1 MGSLRDNLR
10 ICATLAAVSCALVL
24 PIRGL
29 DPNKTISQFTHTSW
43 SAKDGIPGPVQAIA
57 QTPDGYLWLGTRA
70 GLYRFDGLRFISWEA
85 TRGDPL
91 PQSSI
96 MSLFTARDGSLWM
109 GFGAGVVAR
118 LRDGVLRTYSAADGS
133 LRTTRSF
140 AEDGGGSIWAG
151 GENGLS
157 RFENGTWHRVG
168 AALGYRA
175 AGAQQLVVDRRG
187 TLWVATTGTDF
198 GLSGDGVSFNTILTL
213 APNGKQFQ
221 ATGQPVAYISQ
232 LAEAPDGQVWMFQF
246 GEQTVRPVLGRA
258 EPNVSRAV
266 KGPPIC
272 GIFDGESS
280 LWIGLFRGGIRRA
293 SDFKHLGHASFDRF
307 ESADGLSSD
316 GVRAA
321 FRDREGNIWF
331 GTNRGLD
338 RFRENKATPFSAKE
352 GLAQNPLLDLTSTPD
367 GTVWVVTFAGDRVQ
381 HFVGGRIVSQGLPPA
396 SRSNSILSLYSD
408 KDRVWL
414 GGNFGLA
421 EGVGGKFSFVS
432 VPGNAE
438 KSGVEN
444 ITSDS
449 AGNLWIVV
457 FEGDKSRVRRLRN
470 GAWTDFP
477 DTELP
482 NYRCGAVFGDAAGR
496 VWLGFDGEVAV
507 YENDRF
513 HRYSAA
519 AGLPHGRIRS
529 ISSDHTGR
537 VWFGSEGGLSRFD
550 GRRFSTLT
558 KENGLPGNAVS
569 GIVEDDDGFYWI
581 AGTLGIIR
589 ASMQEVE
596 KALKSPTYRMQTLF
610 LDTTDGLPGL
620 PNPASFPAAIKT
632 PDGKLWF
639 ATTDGIAVVDPRRL
653 PMNGVPP
660 TILIQTVTA
669 DSQPFAISSELH
681 LRPKVR
687 NVEIGFAALS
697 LSIPERVLFR
707 YKLEGYDDEWRGP
720 VTDRSASYTNLPP
733 RDYRFR
739 VIACNNDGVWNETGA
754 TLAFS
759 IDPAFYQTVSFG
771 LFCAAAAAGIL
782 LAAIRWRMRLIAARL
797 AAQFQQRL
805 EERTRIAQDLHDT
818 LLQGFISASLQ
829 LSLANRELTVDSKA
843 KRIVTEVLDLM
854 RSVIEEGRSAVRGM
868 RLRQADANDL
878 EKSFSRIRAEAIA
891 DGPAKFRVLVEGP
904 ERPLHALVRDDVY
917 RIGREAIVNAFR
929 HSGAANVE
937 VELRYC
943 DPNLRLFVRDDGRG
957 IEPQILRD
965 GRDGHWGLSGMRETA
980 ERIGAKLRLQSRL
993 SEGTEVELTVPA
1005 EIAFAPRPPA
1015 GRWWRIFRRRGRSN
1029 EQFKNSP

>member
-1 MGSLRDNLR
+1 
-10 ICATLAAVSCALVL
+10 
-24 PIRGL
+24 
-29 DPNKTISQFTHTSW
+29 
-43 SAKDGIPGPVQAIA
+43 
-57 QTPDGYLWLGTRA
+57 
-70 GLYRFDGLRFISWEA
+70 
-85 TRGDPL
+85 
-91 PQSSI
+91 
-96 MSLFTARDGSLWM
+96 
-109 GFGAGVVAR
+109 
-118 LRDGVLRTYSAADGS
+118 
-133 LRTTRSF
+133 
-140 AEDGGGSIWAG
+140 
-151 GENGLS
+151 
-157 RFENGTWHRVG
+157 
-168 AALGYRA
+168 
-175 AGAQQLVVDRRG
+175 
-187 TLWVATTGTDF
+187 
-198 GLSGDGVSFNTILTL
+198 
-213 APNGKQFQ
+213 
-221 ATGQPVAYISQ
+221 
-232 LAEAPDGQVWMFQF
+232 
-246 GEQTVRPVLGRA
+246 
-258 EPNVSRAV
+258 
-266 KGPPIC
+266 
-272 GIFDGESS
+272 
-280 LWIGLFRGGIRRA
+280 
-293 SDFKHLGHASFDRF
+293 LGHASLDRF

-316 GVRAA
+316 SVRTA

-367 GTVWVVTFAGDRVQ
+367 GTVWVITFAGDVVQ
-381 HFVGGRIVSQGLPPA
+381 HFAGGRFVSQKLPPY
-396 SRSNSILSLYSD
+396 SGSDSGVLSLYSD

-414 GGNFGLA
+414 GGTFGLA
-421 EGVGGKFSFVS
+421 DGIGGRFSFVG
-432 VPGNAE
+432 VPGKPE
-438 KSGVEN
+438 TSGVEN

-449 AGNLWIVV
+449 SGNLWIVV
-457 FEGDKSRVRRLRN
+457 FEGDKSRVMRLRN

-477 DTELP
+477 DTPELP
-482 NYRCGAVFGDAAGR
+482 SYRCGALFGDAAGR

-519 AGLPHGRIRS
+519 DGLPHGRIRS
-529 ISSDHTGR
+529 ISSDHRGR

-550 GRRFSTLT
+550 GRRFATLT
-558 KENGLPGNAVS
+558 KENGLPGAAIS

-581 AGTLGIIR
+581 SGALGIVR
-589 ASMQEVE
+589 ASPQEVE
-596 KALKSPTYRMQTLF
+596 KALKSSTYRMQSLF

-669 DSQPFAISSELH
+669 DNRPFAISPELH
-681 LRPKVR
+681 LQPKVR

-754 TLAFS
+754 TLAFR
-759 IDPAFYQTVSFG
+759 IDPAFYQTVWFR
-771 LFCAAAAAGIL
+771 LLYLAAAVGIL
-782 LAAIRWRMRLIAARL
+782 LAAIRWRMRLMADRL
-797 AAQFQQRL
+797 ATQFHERL
-805 EERTRIAQDLHDT
+805 AERTRIAQDLHDT

-829 LSLANRELTVDSKA
+829 LNLANRKLTTDSEA
-843 KRIVTEVLDLM
+843 KPLVTEVLELM
-854 RSVIEEGRSAVRGM
+854 KRVIDEGRSAVQGM
-868 RLRQADANDL
+868 RLTQTESSGL
-878 EKSFSRIRAEAIA
+878 ERSFSRIRAEAIA
-891 DGPAKFRVLVEGP
+891 DEPANFRVLVEGP
-904 ERPLHALVRDDVY
+904 EQPLHALVRDDVY
-917 RIGREAIVNAFR
+917 RIGREAIINAFR

-937 VELRYC
+937 VELRYS
-943 DPNLRLFVRDDGRG
+943 DRNLRLFVRDDGRG

-1005 EIAFAPRPPA
+1005 EIAFAAPPRPPA
-1015 GRWWRIFRRRGRSN
+1015 QRWWRIFRRRSRSS
-1029 EQFKNSP
+1029 EQFKNTP